1 MRNTI
6 ITGKQIESLGSR
18 IVRLASQQRVE
29 APSKPRLAKRG
40 EQHEYVRDR
49 ARALAVIHDHAE
61 ARAQAA
67 REHGR
72 IEGTVIGFRVFQAEQ
87 APLPRAGVRIGGG
100 GDWSYTTPAPE
111 RSGDHVD
118 RPTKRRGRPGR
129 RGKLVAALARSR
141 QQL

>member
-1 MRNTI
+1 MRNTT
-6 ITGKQIESLGSR
+6 ITGKQIESLGAR
-18 IVRLASQQRVE
+18 IVRLASQQRVA
-29 APSKPRLAKRG
+29 APSKPRTNKRG

-61 ARAQAA
+61 ARAELA
-67 REHGR
+67 RKLHR
-72 IEGTVIGFRVFQAEQ
+72 VEGWVIGFQVFQAEQ

-100 GDWSYTTPAPE
+100 GDWSYSTPVPE

>member
-6 ITGKQIESLGSR
+6 ITGKQIESLGAR
-18 IVRLASQQRVE
+18 IVRLASQERVA
-29 APSKPRLAKRG
+29 APSKPRLPKRG

-61 ARAQAA
+61 ARAHAA

-100 GDWSYTTPAPE
+100 GDWSSATATPA
-111 RSGDHVD
+111 RSADHVD